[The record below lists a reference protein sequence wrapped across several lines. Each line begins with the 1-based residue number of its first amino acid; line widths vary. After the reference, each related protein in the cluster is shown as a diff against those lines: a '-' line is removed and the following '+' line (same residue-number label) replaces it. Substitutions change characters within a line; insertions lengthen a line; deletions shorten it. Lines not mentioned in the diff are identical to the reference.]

1 MSRRVTVYRARRE
14 AAAFLPSIEASST
27 GQRRLISS
35 IRIVAPGDGR
45 LSVRRGMPITR
56 RVSRSGTGSRVNNRE
71 LRSSNP
77 VRRRISRNPPF
88 ESKLVPSHGN
98 ELLFGRRKNAIDEP
112 SDIVLLCGG
121 YAHVSGETARY
132 YCHVAETN
140 ATPTPLNET
149 RRCSPGENPTVIC
162 RYGSA

>member
-14 AAAFLPSIEASST
+14 AAAFLRRSRLVAQDT
-27 GQRRLISS
+27 G
-35 IRIVAPGDGR
+35 
-45 LSVRRGMPITR
+45 
-56 RVSRSGTGSRVNNRE
+56 
-71 LRSSNP
+71 
-77 VRRRISRNPPF
+77 
-88 ESKLVPSHGN
+88 
-98 ELLFGRRKNAIDEP
+98 
-112 SDIVLLCGG
+112 GG

-149 RRCSPGENPTVIC
+149 RRCSPSENPTVIC